1 MLYTWGRYKSMHD
14 EVFQEDISPAHKREF
29 ETMALLKRLHSG
41 DETALDIIVE
51 NNLPL
56 VRSVANHFLNRG
68 CEYEDLLQI
77 GAIGLVKA
85 ARNYNFAFE
94 VKFSTYAV
102 PLISGEIKRFLRDD
116 GIIKISRSIKEN
128 SLHVARARENFERRY
143 GREPTVSE
151 LGCECN
157 LKNED
162 IIQAMESSRTVM
174 SIYESNSDDNDTML
188 IDKIEDK
195 DTFSKN
201 ELKLLV
207 TELLNYLDDT
217 DRKIIVLRYFN
228 EMTQTQ
234 IADMIGLSQVQVSR
248 REKKILSVL
257 REKAC

>member
-1 MLYTWGRYKSMHD
+1 MHD
-14 EVFQEDISPAHKREF
+14 EVFQEDISSATYNEHEF
-29 ETMALLKRLHSG
+29 ATKKLLKRLHNG
-41 DETALDIIVE
+41 DDAALDIIVE

-56 VRSVANHFLNRG
+56 VHYVAKHFLNRG

-85 ARNYNFAFE
+85 ARNYNFTFD
-94 VKFSTYAV
+94 VRFSTYAV

-128 SLHVARARENFERRY
+128 SLHVARARENFERHH
-143 GREPTVSE
+143 GREPTISE

-157 LKNED
+157 MKNED
-162 IIQAMESSRTVM
+162 VIQAMESSRTVM
-174 SIYESNSDDNDTML
+174 SIYESNSDDNDTMI
-188 IDKIEDK
+188 IDKIEDN

-201 ELKLLV
+201 ELKLFI

-217 DRKIIVLRYFN
+217 DRKIVIMRYFK
-228 EMTQTQ
+228 EMTQAQ
-234 IADMIGLSQVQVSR
+234 IADLIGLTQVQVSR

-257 REKAC
+257 REKVG